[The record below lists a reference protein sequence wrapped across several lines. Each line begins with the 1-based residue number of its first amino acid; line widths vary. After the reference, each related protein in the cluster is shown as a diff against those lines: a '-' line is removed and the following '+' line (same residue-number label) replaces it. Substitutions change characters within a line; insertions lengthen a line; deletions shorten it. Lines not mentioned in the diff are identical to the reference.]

1 MWLVI
6 ISLLAAILAAILGL
20 GGGAINFIEKY
31 FGYRDDSYRPMDT
44 ERQTAEILQER
55 SKSTNQSRP

>member
-1 MWLVI
+1 MWVAI
-6 ISLLAAILAAILGL
+6 ISLVAVLLAAVLGL

-44 ERQTAEILQER
+44 ERQSMDLIER
-55 SKSTNQSRP
+55 SKSAN